1 VKSIKYDELRPGM
14 IFRGIPRYGTES
26 STTWFLISTCHM
38 HAGSGKALQTYIIVN
53 NSGFIFKEII
63 GRSDC
68 TAWYDQDLLYS
79 P

>member
-1 VKSIKYDELRPGM
+1 
-14 IFRGIPRYGTES
+14 
-26 STTWFLISTCHM
+26 M
-38 HAGSGKALQTYIIVN
+38 HAGSGKILQTYIIVN

-68 TAWYDQDLLYS
+68 TAWYDQDLLYT